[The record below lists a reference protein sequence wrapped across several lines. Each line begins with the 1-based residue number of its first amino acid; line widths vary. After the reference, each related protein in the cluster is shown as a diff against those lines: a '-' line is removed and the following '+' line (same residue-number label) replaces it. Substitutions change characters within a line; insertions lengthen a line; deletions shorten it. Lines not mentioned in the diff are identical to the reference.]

1 MSLTTPAARRDLSFH
16 LHPATNLRQVQTEG
30 PLVIVRGEG
39 VYVYDDEG
47 RRYLEGM
54 AGLWC
59 ASLGFSER
67 RLADAAYRQM
77 CELPFYHS
85 FGGKVPAISAELAER
100 LIRIA
105 PAGMSRVLFANS
117 GSEANDAAIKLAWY
131 INNALGRPQKKKII
145 SRQRAYH
152 GITIA
157 AASLTGLAFAHTDFD
172 LPIARILHADC
183 PDYYRGAQPGESEEA
198 FAARLADA
206 LEAMILREGPDTVA
220 AFFAEPVMG
229 GGGVII
235 PPATYFDRIQPILRK
250 YDILFVVDEVIC
262 GFGRTGNMFGSQTYD
277 LKPDIITVAK
287 ALSAGYLPIS
297 ANLVSGKLYEILLDQ
312 SDKLGIFGHGYT
324 YSSHPVSAAVALETL
339 KIYEERDIV
348 AQVRSVGPRL
358 QSGIRSYAD
367 HPLIGEAR
375 GIGLIG
381 AVELV
386 RNKAT
391 KESFDPKAGVAAY
404 LVRRAQHHG
413 AILRNMP
420 GDIVTFSPPLVITE
434 GEIDELLAC
443 FSKALDD
450 TWAMVRENGLV

>member
-1 MSLTTPAARRDLSFH
+1 M
-16 LHPATNLRQVQTEG
+16 QTEG

-47 RRYLEGM
+47 QRYLEGM

-85 FGGKVPAISAELAER
+85 FAGKVPAISAELAER
-100 LIRIA
+100 LVRIA

-117 GSEANDAAIKLAWY
+117 GSEANDTAIKLAWY

-152 GITIA
+152 GVTIA
-157 AASLTGLAFAHTDFD
+157 TASLTGLAFAHTDFD

-183 PDYYRGAQPGESEEA
+183 PYYYRGARPGESEEA

-206 LEAMILREGPDTVA
+206 LEQLILREGPDTVA

-229 GGGVII
+229 AGGVIV

-250 YDILFVVDEVIC
+250 YDILFVADEVIC
-262 GFGRTGNMFGSQTYD
+262 GFGRTGNMFGSQTFD
-277 LKPDIITVAK
+277 LQPDIITVAK

-297 ANLVSGKLYEILLDQ
+297 ANLVSGKLYEVLLAQ

-324 YSSHPVSAAVALETL
+324 YSSHPVPAAVALETL

-348 AQVRSVGPRL
+348 GAGAAGRPAAAGGDPQLRRPSAGRRGARDRPHRRGRDGSRTRRPSRASTRRPASPRTSCAARS
-358 QSGIRSYAD
+358 ITARSCATC
-367 HPLIGEAR
+367 PATSSLSAR
-375 GIGLIG
+375 
-381 AVELV
+381 
-386 RNKAT
+386 R
-391 KESFDPKAGVAAY
+391 SSSPKA
-404 LVRRAQHHG
+404 
-413 AILRNMP
+413 
-420 GDIVTFSPPLVITE
+420 
-434 GEIDELLAC
+434 EIDEMLALLRQGARRHLGDG
-443 FSKALDD
+443 AG
-450 TWAMVRENGLV
+450 TGPR